1 MKTAMITVKTDP
13 KVKKEMQKFS
23 ENIGVSLSAL
33 TNAFYKK
40 TIRER
45 YVDFSD
51 ILIPNEQTGRQIK
64 KAQADYRAGK
74 NIVGPFHG
82 VDEMMRHLEA

>member
-23 ENIGVSLSAL
+23 EHIGVSLSAL

-40 TIRER
+40 TIREGR
-45 YVDFSD
+45 VEFVASERMTPKLEQSLAAIEKD
-51 ILIPNEQTGRQIK
+51 I
-64 KAQADYRAGK
+64 RAGK
-74 NIVGPFHG
+74 NLVGPFST
-82 VDEMMRHLEA
+82 VEELRLSLES